1 MLYNFD
7 VFEKATIIAY
17 FILTIK
23 LNQLM
28 IKLVTLGKIVDVIF
42 YKLEV
47 IITYFKVQ

>member
-23 LNQLM
+23 LNQL